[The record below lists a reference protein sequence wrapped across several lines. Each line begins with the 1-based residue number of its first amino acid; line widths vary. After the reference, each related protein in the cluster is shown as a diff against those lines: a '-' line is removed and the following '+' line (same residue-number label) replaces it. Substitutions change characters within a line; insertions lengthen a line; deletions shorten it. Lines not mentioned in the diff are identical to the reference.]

1 MPKRTYDNRGRQA
14 KAVAT
19 RTAILQALADQLV
32 NNNTP
37 DFSIT
42 QAAEAAGVSTR
53 TVFRHFPTRE
63 HMLEGVSKWVQE
75 ITGQI
80 PLPSKPDDLLG
91 TVAASYRMFEDHAAL
106 MRALLLSDLGRGIR
120 SRLSPRRRK
129 GISEAIDP
137 AVKELTPEQAA
148 AVKALIGHLVAAEAW
163 WHLRDGFNI
172 KGENATQVVGWAIRL
187 MIEALQRGDYP
198 FPPTRR

>member
-1 MPKRTYDNRGRQA
+1 MPKRTYDNSGRRA
-14 KAVAT
+14 KAAAT
-19 RTAILQALADQLV
+19 RTAILHALAEQLV

-37 DFSIT
+37 DFSIAE
-42 QAAEAAGVSTR
+42 AAEAAGVSTR
-53 TVFRHFPTRE
+53 TVFRHFPSRE
-63 HMLEGVSKWVQE
+63 DMLEGVSEWVQG

-80 PLPSKPDDLLG
+80 PLPSKPDDLPE
-91 TVAASYRMFEDHAAL
+91 TVAASYRLFEDHAAL

-148 AVKALIGHLVAAEAW
+148 AVKALIGHLVTAEAW

-172 KGENATQVVGWAIRL
+172 KDENATQVVGWAIRL

-198 FPPTRR
+198 LPPTKR